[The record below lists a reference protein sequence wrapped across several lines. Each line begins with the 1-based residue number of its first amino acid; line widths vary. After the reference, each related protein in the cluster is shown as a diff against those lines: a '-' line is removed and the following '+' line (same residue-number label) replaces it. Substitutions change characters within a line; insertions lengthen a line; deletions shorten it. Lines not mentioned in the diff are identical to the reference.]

1 MPSAKTCKRA
11 PTAPDSTL
19 LNTLELAEEEAILTP
34 NPIPLIKPMNTS
46 PYPLK
51 PLNLNDIKA

>member
-1 MPSAKTCKRA
+1 
-11 PTAPDSTL
+11 

-34 NPIPLIKPMNTS
+34 NPIPLIKPINIEPINAS

-51 PLNLNDIKA
+51 PLNLNNIKA